1 MAETGQLTIR
11 LPKEYLAQLGNLAA
25 STGRSKSALAGEA
38 LAVYLAA
45 QEWQVAMIDEG
56 VRAAGAGTKPV
67 EHAAVVAWLR
77 SWGTDD
83 ELPRPG

>member
-11 LPKEYLAQLGNLAA
+11 LPKEYLEQLDTLAA

-45 QEWQVAMIDEG
+45 QEWQVTAIEEG
-56 VRAAGAGTKPV
+56 VRAANAGAKPV
-67 EHAAVVAWLR
+67 EHAAVTAWLR
-77 SWGTDD
+77 SWGTDH
-83 ELPRPG
+83 ELPRPE